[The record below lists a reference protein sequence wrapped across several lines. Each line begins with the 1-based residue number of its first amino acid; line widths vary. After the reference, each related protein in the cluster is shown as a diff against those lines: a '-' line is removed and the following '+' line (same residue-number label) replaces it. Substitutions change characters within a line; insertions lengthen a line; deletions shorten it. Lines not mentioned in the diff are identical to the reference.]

1 MHVLHVDMV
10 LFRCLSHSLSPVEAL
25 HFVEYCV
32 YVSHDYIIVL
42 LLDMVSIC
50 YFAMWPIH
58 KYVQK
63 HLHKLTVYK
72 ALRYFR

>member
-50 YFAMWPIH
+50 YFA
-58 KYVQK
+58 YS
-63 HLHKLTVYK
+63 
-72 ALRYFR
+72 